1 MGLKLSHGFCEGKE
15 LWCVITPFFIF
26 KCPVTSG
33 IPALYFIVQISV
45 FDSNLLLFVRREV
58 FGRSPPKSVGVV
70 GLLAEEWILALT
82 VNIKGRGINQLLIN
96 FFPGLF
102 LINFLFFPPNI
113 LILKRRDSISIVL
126 FSFI

>member
-15 LWCVITPFFIF
+15 PWWVITLFFIF

-33 IPALYFIVQISV
+33 FPALYFIVQISV
-45 FDSNLLLFVRREV
+45 FDSNLLLFGRRGV
-58 FGRSPPKSVGVV
+58 FGRFLLKSVGVV

-96 FFPGLF
+96 FLQDYF
-102 LINFLFFPPNI
+102 
-113 LILKRRDSISIVL
+113 
-126 FSFI
+126 